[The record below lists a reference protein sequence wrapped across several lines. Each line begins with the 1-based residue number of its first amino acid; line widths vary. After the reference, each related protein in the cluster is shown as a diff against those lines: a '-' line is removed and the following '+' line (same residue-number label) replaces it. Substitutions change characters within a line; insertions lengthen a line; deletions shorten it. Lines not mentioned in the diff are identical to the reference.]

1 MLSKDE
7 IQEFVD
13 EEINPSL
20 EMHDG
25 YLLVKSFNQETKVL
39 EIELGGGCQ
48 GCAAV
53 DVTLKNSVEATLME
67 RVPELSGVLDLT
79 DHSNNENAYFT

>member
-1 MLSKDE
+1 MLSKEE

-25 YLLVKSFNQETKVL
+25 YLLVKSYDQETNVL

-48 GCAAV
+48 GCSSSADTLRSAV
-53 DVTLKNSVEATLME
+53 DGFLKSNFPDISKV
-67 RVPELSGVLDLT
+67 VDLT
-79 DHSNNENAYFT
+79 DHTAGTTPHH